1 MCCDDVESFI
11 RRVSRG
17 IINTYFPRRKPA
29 RIRTDNFLQREHIH
43 IVLTVP
49 LFEPLLDDL
58 VDVAVVPGPLG

>member
-1 MCCDDVESFI
+1 MWNLSSVEGRQEKLI
-11 RRVSRG
+11 H
-17 IINTYFPRRKPA
+17 FPRRKPP

-58 VDVAVVPGPLG
+58 VDVADVPGPLG